1 MNLSEL
7 KTGRKALINKVKGTG
22 SFRKRIMEMGFVEGK
37 TVEVIK
43 NAPLQDPV
51 EYRIM
56 GYNVS
61 IRKAEAALIEVSE
74 DCSTQN
80 DTQKDNGLHVVEPG
94 KVANAQRQDNVINV
108 ALVGNPNSGKTT
120 LFNYISGLRE
130 KVGNYGGV
138 TVSLKTAE
146 VKFGG
151 YTIKITDLPGTYS
164 LTAYSDDEKIVHDF
178 IIDQVPDIVLNVVD
192 ASNLERNLFL
202 TTQLIDMDI
211 KVVVA
216 LNMYDELEN
225 SGTKFDYGLLS
236 KMTGIPFVPTV
247 ATKKTGIEDI
257 LARIVSFYNGEEDIS
272 RHIHIN
278 YGHPVEDSIKRIR
291 EVLEKHTDVNF
302 LSTISPRYTALKL
315 LENDG
320 DFNNRV
326 RNLSPDY
333 REISSVVEKEKGI
346 INEHFEDETENLITG
361 AKYGFIAGALKETLT
376 VNDSSP
382 SAVRTRRIDEFAT
395 HRIWGIPIFLAFMWL
410 MFQATFT
417 IGEHPMNF
425 IEFLIDGTADFM
437 AGFIPQG
444 MLNDLIVDGIIA
456 GVGGVLVFLPNI
468 LILFFFIS
476 FFEDTGYMA
485 RVVFIVDRVMH
496 RIGLHGKSFIPML
509 IGFGCSVPAI
519 MATRTINSKKNRIV
533 TMLVIPFMS
542 CGAKLPVYILIIGT
556 FFPDNPAMMLF
567 AVYTIGVFIAM
578 LSSLLLKKTIL
589 RGEDAPFVMELPPYR
604 IPTLKSTSY
613 HMWDKASQYLK
624 KMGGIILAASIVVWA
639 LGYFPR
645 PADEDATDLS
655 VLENSYIGRIG
666 RISEPV
672 FEPLGFD
679 WKSNVAIVTGFA
691 AKEIVVSTLS
701 ILHSTEE
708 GDDLS
713 ERLINSG
720 SFEHNGSHR
729 LKSFTFLIFIL
740 LYLPCIA
747 TVVAVK
753 NESGK
758 WKWAIFSIFF
768 TTSVAWIVSFAVF
781 NIGKFL

>member
-225 SGTKFDYGLLS
+225 SGTIFDYGLLS

-589 RGEDAPFVMELPPYR
+589 SGEDAPFVMELPPYR
-604 IPTLKSTSY
+604 IPTLKSTFY

-645 PADEDATDLS
+645 PVSDDAADLS